1 MARDRERACIFYT
14 YEGGPCKRRGISAH
28 FREECQTCKY
38 WKPIKGGRPART
50 DNRRKKMERIQRKE
64 SW

>member
-14 YEGGPCKRRGISAH
+14 YENGPCDKRGISTK
-28 FREECQTCKY
+28 FRDECQTCKY
-38 WKPIKGGRPART
+38 YVPIKGGRPART